1 MSFNLYHPFLLTPTR
16 LENKGKYMYSLSFIC
31 PATKW
36 GGAYSFALVGTYVLS
51 TVHLSHFVVLFM
63 SPKFLQYLM

>member
-1 MSFNLYHPFLLTPTR
+1 MSFSLYHLLLLTPTR
-16 LENKGKYMYSLSFIC
+16 LENKGKYSLSFIC

-51 TVHLSHFVVLFM
+51 SVHLSHFVVLFL
-63 SPKFLQYLM
+63 SPKLLLQYLM